1 MPRAFIPP
9 PWLSPPL
16 LQTFIA
22 PLLPHRCLSP
32 HLLTVPPLAFAM
44 RRVFPL
50 LAASLLLLLAAASA
64 PVAQGYNI
72 TKILA
77 ANPEFSTFNHY
88 LTVTH
93 LASEINRR
101 LTITVL
107 AVDNSGMADLL
118 AKHLSVLTLRNVLA
132 LHILTDYYGAKKLH
146 QLTGGSTLAS
156 SVFQSSGHAPGTTG
170 YINITDHRAGKV
182 TFAAEDSGGASP
194 VSFVKAVKEMPYN
207 ISVLQVSTILS
218 SPEAEAPVAAP
229 APVNLTALMAK
240 KGCKAFADLLLA
252 RPDVLQIFQDNLD
265 SGLTVFCPDDAAVKA
280 FAPKYKNLTA
290 DGKASLLL
298 YHGMPV
304 YYSPQLLKANNG
316 VVNTLA
322 TDGSNKNFNYTVQ
335 NDGTDITL
343 KTRIVTAT
351 ITSTL
356 IDQDPDAVY
365 AIDKVLQPRELFKLA
380 EVVDAPSPAPAGSK
394 KAKHG
399 AKHASPPA
407 PAGGG

>member
-1 MPRAFIPP
+1 M
-9 PWLSPPL
+9 S
-16 LQTFIA
+16 
-22 PLLPHRCLSP
+22 
-32 HLLTVPPLAFAM
+32 
-44 RRVFPL
+44 
-50 LAASLLLLLAAASA
+50 AAATA
-64 PVAQGYNI
+64 PVAQGHNI

-77 ANPEFSTFNHY
+77 EHPEFSTFNHY

-93 LASEINRR
+93 LATEINCR

-107 AVDNSGMADLL
+107 VVGNSGIADLL
-118 AKHLSVLTLRNVLA
+118 ARHLSLLTLRNVLS

-182 TFAAEDSGGASP
+182 TFSVEDDGCAPP
-194 VSFVKAVKEMPYN
+194 VDFVKSVEEMPYN

-229 APVNLTALMAK
+229 APVNLTELMSK

-252 RPDVLQIFQDNLD
+252 RPDILQTFQDNLD
-265 SGLTVFCPDDAAVKA
+265 SGLT
-280 FAPKYKNLTA
+280 
-290 DGKASLLL
+290 ASLLL
-298 YHGMPV
+298 YHGVPV
-304 YYSPQLLKANNG
+304 YYSPQLLKSNNG

-335 NDGTDITL
+335 NDGTDVTL
-343 KTRIVTAT
+343 KTRVVTAT

-365 AIDKVLQPRELFKLA
+365 AVDKVLEPRELFKVA
-380 EVVDAPSPAPAGSK
+380 EVVDAPVPAPAGSK
-394 KAKHG
+394 KS
-399 AKHASPPA
+399 KHASPPA
-407 PAGGG
+407 PAGPEEPPADQATADHSAFRTTAVARWLAPTAAALAASFLVVA

>member
-1 MPRAFIPP
+1 MQRA
-9 PWLSPPL
+9 L
-16 LQTFIA
+16 
-22 PLLPHRCLSP
+22 
-32 HLLTVPPLAFAM
+32 
-44 RRVFPL
+44 PL
-50 LAASLLLLLAAASA
+50 LAASLLMSAAATA
-64 PVAQGYNI
+64 PVAQGHNI

-77 ANPEFSTFNHY
+77 EHPEFSTFNHY

-93 LASEINRR
+93 LATEINCR

-107 AVDNSGMADLL
+107 VVGNSGIADLL
-118 AKHLSVLTLRNVLA
+118 ARHLSLLTLRNVLS

-182 TFAAEDSGGASP
+182 TFSVEDDGCAPP
-194 VSFVKAVKEMPYN
+194 VDFVKSVEEMPYN

-229 APVNLTALMAK
+229 APVNLTELMSK

-252 RPDVLQIFQDNLD
+252 RPGILQTFQDNLD
-265 SGLTVFCPDDAAVKA
+265 SGLTVFCPAIE
-280 FAPKYKNLTA
+280 
-290 DGKASLLL
+290 
-298 YHGMPV
+298 
-304 YYSPQLLKANNG
+304 LLKSHNG

-335 NDGTDITL
+335 NDGTDVTL
-343 KTRIVTAT
+343 KTRVVTAT

-365 AIDKVLQPRELFKLA
+365 AVDKVLEPRELFKVA
-380 EVVDAPSPAPAGSK
+380 EVVDAPVPAPAGSK
-394 KAKHG
+394 KS
-399 AKHASPPA
+399 KHASPPA
-407 PAGGG
+407 PAGPEEPPADQATADHSALSVHILCARSI

>member
-1 MPRAFIPP
+1 
-9 PWLSPPL
+9 
-16 LQTFIA
+16 
-22 PLLPHRCLSP
+22 
-32 HLLTVPPLAFAM
+32 M

-118 AKHLSVLTLRNVLA
+118 AKHLSVLTIRNVLA

-182 TFAAEDSGGASP
+182 TFAAEDSGGAPP

-335 NDGTDITL
+335 TDGTDITL

-394 KAKHG
+394 KAKH
-399 AKHASPPA
+399 ASPPA
-407 PAGGG
+407 PAGPEEAPADQAAADNAAFRAGSAGRWLVTAAASLAAAVIVVV

>member
-1 MPRAFIPP
+1 
-9 PWLSPPL
+9 
-16 LQTFIA
+16 
-22 PLLPHRCLSP
+22 
-32 HLLTVPPLAFAM
+32 M

-64 PVAQGYNI
+64 PVAQGHNI

-77 ANPEFSTFNHY
+77 GIPEFSTFNHY

-101 LTITVL
+101 LTITLL

-182 TFAAEDSGGASP
+182 TFAAEDSGGAPP
-194 VSFVKAVKEMPYN
+194 VSFVKSVKEMPYN

-298 YHGMPV
+298 YHGLPV

-335 NDGTDITL
+335 TDGTDITL

-365 AIDKVLQPRELFKLA
+365 VINKVLQPRELFKLA

-394 KAKHG
+394 KAKH
-399 AKHASPPA
+399 ASPPTPAGPEEA
-407 PAGGG
+407 PADQAASDNAAFRAGSAGRWLVPAAASLAAAVIVVV